1 MKPMED
7 AMKSWGMYG
16 DKIEVDVKTD
26 IQTKLL
32 ALFGRVQ

>member
-1 MKPMED
+1 
-7 AMKSWGMYG
+7 MKSWGMYG
-16 DKIEVDVKTD
+16 DRIEVGEETD